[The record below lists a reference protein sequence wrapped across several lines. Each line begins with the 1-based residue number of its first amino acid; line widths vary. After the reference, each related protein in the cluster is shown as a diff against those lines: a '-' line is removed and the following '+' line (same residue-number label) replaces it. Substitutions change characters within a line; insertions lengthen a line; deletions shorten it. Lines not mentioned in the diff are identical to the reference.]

1 MLKTNNVAQ
10 QSELFLDP
18 NFKLNYYLCHM
29 TKLRIAIQGI
39 TASFHEVA
47 ALKYFGENIEPV
59 ECMSFQELFEA
70 LKKDKADYAV
80 MAIEN
85 SIAGSILQNYS
96 LMLDYRFHVIG
107 EISLPIEQCLMALPG
122 TQKED
127 LKQIQSHPMALR
139 QCAEYLMQFENALLV
154 DKEDTAAVAKQIH
167 DNQLVG
173 IAAVASKRA
182 AEIFQLEVLAENIET
197 NKENYTRFLILSKSP
212 SDNPKNNKATICF
225 QISDQPGSLA
235 KVLNIF
241 HDKNLNLSKIQSM
254 PLIGKLH
261 HYTFHVDLTW
271 EKAENFKD
279 ALKAITTF
287 ASNIIILGEYE
298 KQDFNKLA

>member
-1 MLKTNNVAQ
+1 
-10 QSELFLDP
+10 
-18 NFKLNYYLCHM
+18 
-29 TKLRIAIQGI
+29 
-39 TASFHEVA
+39 
-47 ALKYFGENIEPV
+47 
-59 ECMSFQELFEA
+59 
-70 LKKDKADYAV
+70 

-122 TQKED
+122 TKKED

-167 DNQLVG
+167 DNHLIG

-182 AEIFQLEVLAENIET
+182 AQIFGLEILAENIET
-197 NKENYTRFLILSKSP
+197 NKENYTRFLVLSKKP
-212 SDNPKNNKATICF
+212 SNNPKNNKATICF
-225 QISDQPGSLA
+225 QISDEPGSLA

-241 HDKNLNLSKIQSM
+241 HEHNLNLSKIQSM
-254 PLIGKLH
+254 PLVGKLH

-271 EKAENFKD
+271 QKIDNYKA
-279 ALKAITTF
+279 ALQAITAF
-287 ASNIIILGEYE
+287 ATNIIILGEYE
-298 KQDFNKLA
+298 KQDFNNLS